1 MGITKNIDKVDVII
15 GETGF
20 ITGEVA
26 VKGSLHVVGKIDGN
40 ITADGNVLVGEKG
53 DIKGDIKA
61 GVIEIAGQVK
71 GNIYASKKT
80 VLLKSAN
87 LIGDIQTESIKIDEG
102 AKFRGTCVMGK
113 IDDKK
118 GKK

>member
-20 ITGEVA
+20 IKGEVS
-26 VKGSLHVVGKIDGN
+26 VKGSLHVVGKIEGN
-40 ITADGNVLVGEKG
+40 ISADGNVLVGEKG
-53 DIKGDIKA
+53 NIIGNITA
-61 GVIEIAGQVK
+61 AIIEIAGNVN
-71 GNIYASKKT
+71 GNVNASKKT

-102 AKFRGTCVMGK
+102 AKFKGTCTMGK
-113 IDDKK
+113 VDDKA
-118 GKK
+118 KK